1 VCKPEFENA
10 FESVLEFIEKAKKE
24 DLDTEITA
32 VTIPEVDISKVRKLA
47 KRMEAAFRVRAYI
60 PCFW

>member
-1 VCKPEFENA
+1 MPLKA
-10 FESVLEFIEKAKKE
+10 FWSLFEKAKKA

-32 VTIPEVDISKVRKLA
+32 VAIPEVDISKMRELA
-47 KRMEAAFRVRAYI
+47 KRMEVAFRVREYI